1 MSKKAFD
8 FEKKL
13 QQLEEIAEAL
23 SEGDLPLEK
32 AIDRYAEGIA
42 LFKACSQYLD
52 GAEKRVTQIVE
63 QLDGDLVEEPFEDQA
78 AFDDPGADQ

>member
-13 QQLEEIAEAL
+13 QQLEETAEELA
-23 SEGDLPLEK
+23 EGDLPLEK
-32 AIDRYAEGIA
+32 AIDRYSEGIA

-63 QLDGDLVEEPFEDQA
+63 QLDGELVEEPFEDQA
-78 AFDDPGADQ
+78 AFEDPGADQ